1 MSPAKRLFLVLSG
14 ITLGVIAIS
23 LALFYGF
30 AEGESRPLP
39 LREVLFGLVDYASER
54 EWMDEEE
61 MEVYLNSVGWSV
73 DRLEGTIDNILEDNL
88 ELFWELMEDLENYAW
103 ERYGLEL
110 WELGL
115 G

>member
-1 MSPAKRLFLVLSG
+1 MSATKRLFLILSG
-14 ITLGVIAIS
+14 ITLGVIALS
-23 LALFYGF
+23 LALFYGIT
-30 AEGESRPLP
+30 EGDSGALP
-39 LREVLFGLVDYASER
+39 LREVLLGLVDNAAEH
-54 EWMDEEE
+54 EWMDEEQ
-61 MEVYLNSVGWSV
+61 MEAYLNSVGWSV
-73 DRLEGTIDNILEDNL
+73 DRLEGTIDNILEDNP